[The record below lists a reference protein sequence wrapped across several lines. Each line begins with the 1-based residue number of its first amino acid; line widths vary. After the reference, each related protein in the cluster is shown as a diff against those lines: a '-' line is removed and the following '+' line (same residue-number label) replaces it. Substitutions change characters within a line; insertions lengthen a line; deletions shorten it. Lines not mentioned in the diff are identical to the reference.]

1 MNKNFFRKIVIAVIS
16 LVIMLAAAIPAMASD
31 DDNSLYALGI
41 TTEGVTVE
49 PEFSYDIWEYTVTVP
64 GGTKELSLEPVPS
77 S

>member
-41 TTEGVTVE
+41 TTEGVT
-49 PEFSYDIWEYTVTVP
+49 
-64 GGTKELSLEPVPS
+64 
-77 S
+77 